1 MTVEKK
7 SNDYYDEEFKNT
19 LIESYSILYNKFL
32 ENVRKIEALK
42 NKLKN

>member
-1 MTVEKK
+1 MTIEKK
-7 SNDYYDEEFKNT
+7 SYDNSDEDFKNT